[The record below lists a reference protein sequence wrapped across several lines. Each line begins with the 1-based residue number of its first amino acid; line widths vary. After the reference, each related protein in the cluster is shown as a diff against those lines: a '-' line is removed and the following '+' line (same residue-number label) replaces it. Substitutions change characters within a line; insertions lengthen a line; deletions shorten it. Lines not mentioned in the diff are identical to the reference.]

1 MNLKFLFSLII
12 LSIFLFSCGTTVK
25 FEQTCVTCIKSQ
37 RFSCQDGNCPTS
49 FMIGDQ
55 CLVTVIETGENIFL
69 NPILEKE
76 QITPKSGIKVAI
88 AKIQGKFYLTA
99 NDFKKLWILYPKV
112 PDKAKICDI
121 DLPQKDIK
129 IFEPV
134 FSLNSTDPMNYK
146 LRLTASNYSDK
157 TFELQDD
164 DKWLLVNQ
172 AKVGE

>member
-1 MNLKFLFSLII
+1 MKLKFLLI
-12 LSIFLFSCGTTVK
+12 SFFLGLFLTSCGTTLK

-76 QITPKSGIKVAI
+76 QLAPKSGIKVAI
-88 AKIQGKFYLTA
+88 AKVHGKYFLTA
-99 NDFKKLWILYPKV
+99 NDFKNLWILYPKV
-112 PDKAKICDI
+112 PDKAKICSI
-121 DLPQKDIK
+121 DLPQKNIK

-134 FSLNSTDPMNYK
+134 FSLNSIDPMNYK
-146 LRLTASNYSDK
+146 LRLSASNYSDNIY
-157 TFELQDD
+157 ELNDD